1 MSGNRIGIKSA
12 KGTSTSGYVTK
23 SKVNKNLNK
32 QHRYLHDSD
41 MEYSD
46 EEQNKNKRQI
56 DINELV
62 KNKKIKL
69 NNEKNPNVLINK
81 YFNNF
86 IDYIEDNNIKFNDHK
101 DDILHLYK
109 QKLLDY
115 YKSEKTNTELPRAH
129 DLLNYERQVK
139 LLSNKFNI
147 DKGNTLQ
154 Y

>member
-23 SKVNKNLNK
+23 SKVNKTLNK

-56 DINELV
+56 DINELF

-81 YFNNF
+81 YLNNF
-86 IDYIEDNNIKFNDHK
+86 IDYIEDNNIKLNDHK

-147 DKGNTLQ
+147 DKGNTLE